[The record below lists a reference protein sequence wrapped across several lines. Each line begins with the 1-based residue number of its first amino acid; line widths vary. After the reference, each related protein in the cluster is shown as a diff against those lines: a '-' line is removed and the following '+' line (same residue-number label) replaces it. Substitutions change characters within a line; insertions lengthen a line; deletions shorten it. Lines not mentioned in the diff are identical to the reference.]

1 MLDPAVTALVI
12 AAAANPHTTL
22 RRVTAPA
29 MVFCSMQRSI
39 ALATQE
45 YFDYRKTMIA
55 ADSADA
61 TVSRIAAAIGEPART
76 RMLYCLLDGHARTST
91 ELAMVGQVSPP
102 TASAHLNRLKA
113 EGLITAHVQGRHR
126 YYALQSAHVARALE
140 SLSVI
145 AGRAPATFIPSTPTR
160 YRIARSCYDHLAGR
174 IGVELFESLR
184 ARRWIRAA
192 SSQGANAYE
201 LTQDG
206 AAVIVA
212 IGVDID
218 LARCQRRRFAYGCLD
233 WSERRFH
240 LAGALGAALFQFLLR
255 RRWLERDLNSRALSI
270 TSIGRRE
277 LRSRFSIQA

>member
-1 MLDPAVTALVI
+1 MWDPAGSALAI
-12 AAAANPHTTL
+12 TAAANPRATV

-29 MVFCSMQRSI
+29 VVFRSMQRSMS
-39 ALATQE
+39 LAMQVH
-45 YFDYRKTMIA
+45 FDYCKTMIA
-55 ADSADA
+55 VDSADA
-61 TVSRIAAAIGEPART
+61 AVSRIAAAIGEPART

-91 ELAMVGQVSPP
+91 ELAMVGEVSPP

-113 EGLITAHVQGRHR
+113 EGLITAHAQGRHR

-145 AGRAPATFIPSTPTR
+145 AGRARATFEPRTPIR

-192 SSQGANAYE
+192 SAEGANAYE

-206 AAVIVA
+206 AAGIVA

-218 LARCQRRRFAYGCLD
+218 SARCQRRRFAYGCLD

-240 LAGALGAALFQFLLR
+240 LAGAVGAALLKFLLG
-255 RRWLERDLNSRALSI
+255 RRWLERDLDSRALSI
-270 TSIGRRE
+270 TAIGRRE
-277 LRSRFSIQA
+277 LRSRFSIEA